1 MGNMEELGKPVS
13 DSIKNLDKLINNSM
27 GDKGPVV
34 DFSNTKIAFSGKTD
48 KELKKTAWLF
58 KLMNSPLMVNIGSKL
73 GLLAVKLRL
82 PFTEYA
88 LKETIYSQFVGGTTL
103 LESQKVI
110 DQLYASKAYTILD
123 YGAEG
128 KETEEDL
135 NNTLNEMLRAIDFAF
150 KNQAVP
156 IVTTKITG
164 LASNELLEKIQTD
177 RDLSVEEKSEYR
189 AVLKRVD
196 SLCNYASQKDVILYI
211 DAEESWMQ
219 DSIDHLVNMMMK
231 RYNRHK
237 AIIFNTFQ
245 MYRHDRLQFLMDSHD
260 TAKKQGYIL
269 GAKLVRGAYM
279 EKERERSQE
288 LNYDSPIHPNK
299 AATDDAFNTAL
310 KFCLDNY
317 SHIAI
322 CNATH
327 NADSSRL
334 FAEAI
339 VKNNIDRNHPHLM
352 FAQLMGMS
360 DNITFNLADAGFFVG
375 KYVPYGPVRD
385 VAPYLIRR
393 AQENSAVT
401 GDMSR
406 EFGLVSEEMKRRGL

>member
-1 MGNMEELGKPVS
+1 MEELGKPVPE
-13 DSIKNLDKLINNSM
+13 SIKKLDKLINETM
-27 GDKGPVV
+27 GKTGPVV
-34 DFSNTKIAFSGKTD
+34 DFSNTKIAFGGKTD

-58 KLMNSPLMVNIGSKL
+58 KLMNNPLMVNVGSKL

-82 PFTEYA
+82 PFSEYA

-103 LESQKVI
+103 LETQKVI
-110 DQLYASKAYTILD
+110 DRLYKNKSYTILD

-135 NNTLNEMLRAIDFAF
+135 NNTLNETLRAIDFAHE
-150 KNQAVP
+150 NQTVP
-156 IVTTKITG
+156 VVSTKITG
-164 LASNELLEKIQTD
+164 LASNSLLEKIQTD
-177 RDLSVEEKSEYR
+177 RDLDDEEKREYR
-189 AVLKRVD
+189 SVLKRVD
-196 SLCNYASQKDVILYI
+196 ALCSYASQKDVILYF

-237 AIIFNTFQ
+237 AIIYNTFQ
-245 MYRHDRLQFLMDSHD
+245 MYRHDRLQFLIDSHD

-279 EKERERSQE
+279 EKERERAYE
-288 LNYDSPIHPNK
+288 NNYDSPIHPNK

-310 KFCLDNY
+310 RFCIDNLD
-317 SHIAI
+317 HIAL

-327 NADSSRL
+327 NADSNRFL
-334 FAEAI
+334 AETI
-339 VKNNIDRNHPHLM
+339 VENSIDRNHPHLM

-360 DNITFNLADAGFFVG
+360 DNITFNLADAGFYVG
-375 KYVPYGPVRD
+375 KYVPYGPVID
-385 VAPYLIRR
+385 VVPYLIRR
-393 AQENSAVT
+393 ANENTAVT

-406 EFGLVSEEMKRRGL
+406 EYGLVNEELKRRGLK

>member
-1 MGNMEELGKPVS
+1 MEELGKPVS
-13 DSIKNLDKLINNSM
+13 ESIKKLDKLINETM
-27 GDKGPVV
+27 GKTGPVV
-34 DFSNTKIAFSGKTD
+34 DFSNTKIAFGGKTD

-58 KLMNSPLMVNIGSKL
+58 KLMNNPLMVNVGSKL

-82 PFTEYA
+82 PFSEYA

-103 LESQKVI
+103 LETQNVI
-110 DQLYASKAYTILD
+110 DRLYKNKSYTILD

-135 NNTLNEMLRAIDFAF
+135 NNTLNETIRAIDFAH
-150 KNQAVP
+150 KNQTVP
-156 IVTTKITG
+156 VVSTKITG
-164 LASNELLEKIQTD
+164 LASNSLLEKIQTD
-177 RDLSVEEKSEYR
+177 RDLDDDEKREYR
-189 AVLKRVD
+189 SVLKRVD
-196 SLCNYASQKDVILYI
+196 ALCSYASPKDVILFF

-237 AIIFNTFQ
+237 AIIYNTFQ
-245 MYRHDRLQFLMDSHD
+245 MYRHDRLQFLIDSHD
-260 TAKKQGYIL
+260 TSKKQGYIL

-279 EKERERSQE
+279 EKERERSYE
-288 LNYDSPIHPNK
+288 NNYESPIHPNK

-310 KFCLDNY
+310 RFCIDNLD
-317 SHIAI
+317 HIAL

-327 NADSSRL
+327 NADSNRFL
-334 FAEAI
+334 AETI
-339 VKNNIDRNHPHLM
+339 VANSIDRKHPHLM

-360 DNITFNLADAGFFVG
+360 DNITFNLADAGFYVG

-385 VAPYLIRR
+385 VVPYLIRR

-406 EFGLVSEEMKRRGL
+406 EYGLVNEELKRRGLK

>member
-1 MGNMEELGKPVS
+1 MEELGKPVPE
-13 DSIKNLDKLINNSM
+13 SIKKLDKLINETM
-27 GDKGPVV
+27 GKTGPVV
-34 DFSNTKIAFSGKTD
+34 DFSNTKIAFGGKTD

-58 KLMNSPLMVNIGSKL
+58 KLMNNPLMVNVGSKL

-82 PFTEYA
+82 PFSEYA

-103 LESQKVI
+103 LETQKVI
-110 DQLYASKAYTILD
+110 DRLYKNKSYTILD

-135 NNTLNEMLRAIDFAF
+135 NNTLNETLRAIDFAGE
-150 KNQAVP
+150 NQTIPV
-156 IVTTKITG
+156 VSTKITG
-164 LASNELLEKIQTD
+164 LASNSLLEKIQTD
-177 RDLSVEEKSEYR
+177 RDLDDEEKREYR
-189 AVLKRVD
+189 SVLKRVD
-196 SLCNYASQKDVILYI
+196 ALCSYASQKDVILFF

-237 AIIFNTFQ
+237 AIVYNTFQ
-245 MYRHDRLQFLMDSHD
+245 MYRHDRLQFLIDSHD
-260 TAKKQGYIL
+260 TSKKQGYIL

-279 EKERERSQE
+279 EKERERAYE
-288 LNYDSPIHPNK
+288 NNYDSPIHPNK

-310 KFCLDNY
+310 RFCIDNLD
-317 SHIAI
+317 HIAL

-327 NADSSRL
+327 NADSNRFL
-334 FAEAI
+334 AETI
-339 VKNNIDRNHPHLM
+339 VENSIDRNHPHLM

-360 DNITFNLADAGFFVG
+360 DNITFNLADAGFYVG

-385 VAPYLIRR
+385 VVPYLIRR
-393 AQENSAVT
+393 ANENTAVT

-406 EFGLVSEEMKRRGL
+406 EYGLVNEELKRRGLK